1 VKGVNTMH
9 AIKIGGDTDK
19 DEVKTIIG
27 RYFSNSKVNIQ
38 EDDYDGRFEFSFS
51 LGKKKD
57 IDDISFYNTIANLVN
72 DIILEIYF
80 KRLIRDRVS
89 KICSDYST
97 PDKEEIISYT
107 HSNLI
112 NENYFTR
119 EKKIVLEEIL
129 NHLIENRVLF
139 IDGFLK
145 FRLRRFLYMID
156 MAIEKAISQLEVEK
170 EYLEFLNMLQYF
182 VDIQEPKAD
191 LVNVIIK
198 DGDYFLLDKDNNP
211 IENGL
216 LTSMEGDF
224 LYEDISKADLLV
236 SSLIVLSP
244 KKLIIHIE
252 EGEEKDLVELI
263 SQVFKDKVEL
273 CRGCEVCKSKSK
285 IKKGK

>member
-1 VKGVNTMH
+1 MH
-9 AIKIGGDTDK
+9 AIKIGGDTNK
-19 DEVKTIIG
+19 DEVKILIG
-27 RYFSNSKVNIQ
+27 RYFSNSQVNIQ
-38 EDDYDGRFEFSFS
+38 EDDYKGRFEFSFS

-57 IDDISFYNTIANLVN
+57 IDDISLYNTIASLVN

-80 KRLIRDRVS
+80 KHLIRERVS

-107 HSNLI
+107 HSNLV
-112 NENYFTR
+112 NENFFAR
-119 EKKIVLEEIL
+119 EKNIVMEEIL
-129 NHLIENRVLF
+129 NHLIENNVLF
-139 IDGFLK
+139 IDGFLN

-156 MAIEKAISQLEVEK
+156 IAIEKAIGQLEVEK

-198 DGDYFLLDKDNNP
+198 DGDYYLLDKDNNP

-216 LTSMEGDF
+216 LTSMEGDYW
-224 LYEDISKADLLV
+224 YEDISKADLLV

-244 KKLIIHIE
+244 RKLIIHIN
-252 EGEEKDLVELI
+252 EGEEKELIDLI
-263 SQVFKDKVEL
+263 SQVFKDKVEFCRACDL
-273 CRGCEVCKSKSK
+273 CTSKSK
-285 IKKGK
+285 VKRGK